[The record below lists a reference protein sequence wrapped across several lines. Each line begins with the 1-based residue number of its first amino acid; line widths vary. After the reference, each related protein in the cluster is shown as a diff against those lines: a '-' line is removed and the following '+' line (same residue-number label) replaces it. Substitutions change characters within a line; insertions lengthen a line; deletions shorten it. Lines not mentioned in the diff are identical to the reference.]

1 MVTSRATTHCISGMS
16 KAKSEKSLT
25 ISFSYSYQNS
35 MGGKKSILYYLQKV
49 KKKKKKKGSLDFTD
63 QNIIVNI

>member
-1 MVTSRATTHCISGMS
+1 MVDMVTNRATTHCISGMS
-16 KAKSEKSLT
+16 KAKSEKSLI

-35 MGGKKSILYYLQKV
+35 MG
-49 KKKKKKKGSLDFTD
+49 KKKNPYFITCKRLKKGNLDFTD